1 MQGVITSRHVV
12 LQGLTII
19 RLWGVSTWF
28 ACVRAALSREQTT
41 FLGVLY
47 GR

>member
-12 LQGLTII
+12 LQGVTII
-19 RLWGVSTWF
+19 RLWGVSTWL
-28 ACVRAALSREQTT
+28 ACLRAALSREQTT

-47 GR
+47 SR